1 MSVIIDQL
9 ESKLNQSDRSMK
21 EHMIN
26 VWRVDD
32 NRLNIDP
39 RYIIL
44 KDSNEEIKGSNYKV
58 YYFRLG

>member
-1 MSVIIDQL
+1 MIIDRL

-44 KDSNEEIKGSNYKV
+44 KDSNKEIKGSNYKV